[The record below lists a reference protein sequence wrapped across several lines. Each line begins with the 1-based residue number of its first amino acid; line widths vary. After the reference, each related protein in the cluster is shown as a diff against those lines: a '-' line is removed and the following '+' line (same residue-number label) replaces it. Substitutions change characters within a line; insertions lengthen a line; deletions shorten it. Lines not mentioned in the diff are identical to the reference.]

1 MNRKEKRHDT
11 LEVYEMAKKL
21 GVDVDEEEL
30 KTALGTEDHKQ
41 AVSRC
46 EKCGSL
52 GECHFFMEGEVSA
65 ANNKRWWVKEFCP
78 NSDLILRLAEEKNRG
93 G

>member
-1 MNRKEKRHDT
+1 MNRNEKRHDT

-21 GVDVDEEEL
+21 GVELDEEEL
-30 KTALGTEDHKQ
+30 KAALGTADHKQ

-46 EKCGSL
+46 EKCGSV
-52 GECHFFMEGEVSA
+52 GECHFFMEGEVSN

-78 NSDLILRLAEEKNRG
+78 NSDLILRLAEKKNDG
-93 G
+93 V